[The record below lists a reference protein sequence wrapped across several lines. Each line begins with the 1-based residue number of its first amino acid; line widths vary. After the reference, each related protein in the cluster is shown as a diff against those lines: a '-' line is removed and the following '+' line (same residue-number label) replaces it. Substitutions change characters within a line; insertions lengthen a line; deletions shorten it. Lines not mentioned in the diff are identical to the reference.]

1 VFNYLTSRR
10 WCILLDFLQQ
20 NVILILNLQVHDG
33 FVNKHSDTS
42 IIYATEQWLA
52 SLYGWTKW
60 SGDIHYMTIVTSV
73 NNRTEWLDNHPKWLK
88 WLYFSGDWVTAPGL
102 RDSLTHSFIVLT
114 DWPCGIKF
122 PTFNTAKTQSYH
134 TTSCGTNSILPTCSN
149 PGNTMPI
156 SISFSDFYL
165 SLPFWY

>member
-1 VFNYLTSRR
+1 LTSSR

-20 NVILILNLQVHDG
+20 NVNLILNLQVHAG
-33 FVNKHSDTS
+33 FVNEHCDTS
-42 IIYATEQWLA
+42 IIYAIEQWLA
-52 SLYGWTKW
+52 SLYGWTNW
-60 SGDIHYMTIVTSV
+60 SGNTHYMTIVTRV
-73 NNRTEWLDNHPKWLK
+73 NNKTEWQDDHPEWLK

-102 RDSLTHSFIVLT
+102 KTHSLNYCTDWLT
-114 DWPCGIKF
+114 DWPCGIQL
-122 PTFNTAKTQSYH
+122 PTFNTAKTKTYH